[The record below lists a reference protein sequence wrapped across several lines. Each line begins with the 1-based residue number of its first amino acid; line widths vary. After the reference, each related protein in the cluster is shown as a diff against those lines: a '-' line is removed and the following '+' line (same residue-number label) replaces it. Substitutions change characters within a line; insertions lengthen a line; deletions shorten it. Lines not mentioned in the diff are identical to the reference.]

1 MSAALTAA
9 RAPIQGPCAWRGAEL
24 READWLRHLPA
35 GAAAQIDG
43 ALAAVKARG
52 LDWPSFGRDDFP
64 LPDLGE
70 FLAETARELEQ
81 GRGFLRLRG
90 LAVGRYTDD
99 DLRRI
104 FWGLAAHLGTAR
116 YQNAV
121 GELIGEVRDEVRAF
135 GAAREAFKPAEGSA
149 PLSSRAKTRSNGLLR
164 FHTDRCDAIAL
175 LCVRAAKAG
184 GTSKLVSAVAVH
196 NEILARRPD
205 LLEVLYGDYYR
216 CRLGEEKGGETQAY
230 RLPVFAVERGHFTTQ
245 YSRTFGRRGLVH
257 PRRLRARRSATD
269 QQPRDLSRPR
279 RLRGRRGA
287 RRGRPAAAAHLA
299 RHAQQPAPARG
310 PRGALGRDRSRRPTR
325 RHRPAGVRRSETSMN
340 EPPGCASVR
349 CLAESDPTT
358 PSSPPP

>member
-1 MSAALTAA
+1 MSAAPTAA

-35 GAAAQIDG
+35 GAAAQIDR

-52 LDWPSFGRDDFP
+52 LDWPGFGRDDFP

-149 PLSSRAKTRSNGLLR
+149 PLSSRAKTRSNNLLR

-245 YSRTFGRRGLVH
+245 YSRTFVEKAPMVPGVPPLTAQQIEALDLLHEVAEDLCIRADFAPGDLQLINNHVIYHGRDAFEDGAA
-257 PRRLRARRSATD
+257 PDAGGRLLLRIWLAM
-269 QQPRDLSRPR
+269 PNSRPLPEGHAVLWGATEAGA
-279 RLRGRRGA
+279 LRGGI
-287 RRGRPAAAAHLA
+287 
-299 RHAQQPAPARG
+299 AQ
-310 PRGALGRDRSRRPTR
+310 
-325 RHRPAGVRRSETSMN
+325 
-340 EPPGCASVR
+340 PG
-349 CLAESDPTT
+349 
-358 PSSPPP
+358 